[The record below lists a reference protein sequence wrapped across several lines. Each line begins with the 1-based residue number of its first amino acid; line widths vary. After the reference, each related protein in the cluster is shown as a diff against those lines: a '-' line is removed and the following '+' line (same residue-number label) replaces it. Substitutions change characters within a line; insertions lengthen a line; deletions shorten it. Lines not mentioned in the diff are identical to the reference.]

1 MSRIEIIS
9 IVLQRS
15 LLCLIMLNMMVN
27 VQSLLSA
34 FCDGT
39 GRLTGKF
46 NRKSEPRI
54 VAYSLVLSKI

>member
-1 MSRIEIIS
+1 MSRIE
-9 IVLQRS
+9 VLV
-15 LLCLIMLNMMVN
+15 LCCNEPVVFDHAKNNGQCAELKIRY
-27 VQSLLSA
+27 
-34 FCDGT
+34 CGGT